1 MTVSSHDLAHLSAL
15 IEAAKA
21 HAVRLGPEIRA
32 VCSLLEES
40 LTVVHELQGNGG
52 KADEGLRPQD
62 LTTENDE

>member
-1 MTVSSHDLAHLSAL
+1 MTVSSHDLAHLTAL

-21 HAVRLGPEIRA
+21 HAGRLGPEMRA
-32 VCSLLEES
+32 VCSLLDES
-40 LTVVHELQGNGG
+40 LTRVRDLKSNGG